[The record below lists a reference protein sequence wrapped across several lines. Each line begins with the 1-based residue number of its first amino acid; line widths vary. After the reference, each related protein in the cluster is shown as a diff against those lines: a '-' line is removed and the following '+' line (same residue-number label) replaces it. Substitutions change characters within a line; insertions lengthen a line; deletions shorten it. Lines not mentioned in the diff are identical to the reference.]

1 MVRLRTFWVTE
12 YFNAFSMSSSVE
24 STYENHPGPNDRA
37 EFSRLDTEKTVIRQD
52 ELLEAPSLVPGQDRP
67 FSLVGFRQSASQLIG
82 QQLDHFLIE
91 SLVGTGGMGAV
102 FRGRDL
108 KLDREVAIKVVPIA
122 DRGAEAMRRFRVEAQ
137 SAAKLDHPNI
147 ARVYYVGETAHWS
160 YIVFE
165 FVEGTNLRELVVKKG
180 LLSIDDAV
188 CLTRQVAESLQHAF
202 ERKVV
207 HRDIK
212 PSNILVTQSGQAK
225 LVDMGLARTTELDKS
240 TNDLTASG
248 VTLGTFDYI
257 SPEQAH
263 DPRQADVRSD
273 IYSLGC
279 TLYFLLTGQPPF
291 PEGTALQKLLMHG
304 TKMPEDPRLFRADI
318 SDSMIAI
325 LRKMMAKKP
334 SDRYQ
339 VPIDLIHD
347 LRTLA
352 EMEGLVWAS
361 ASDNTANLPAAAQ
374 RTWFEATIPLLIS
387 LAAIFGTTLWLQS
400 SSYLSAT
407 FPIPKV
413 DFPDV
418 ASASSDAELEVK
430 RIEGPPIKNADKL
443 VEPSTKTTTT
453 GEAVSSNYLPK
464 TVPVSS
470 PDPSDRDTIVVDP
483 DALSDR
489 NKGSM
494 IVRSLEQA
502 IELAANQSQI
512 NKIVIKS
519 LTISTSLAS
528 LKSTMSVNSNLTIQS
543 DVGQRCQWSID
554 GSESL
559 TDPVSSLAWIECIG
573 NQLVLQDMDVI
584 WRVNSM
590 SRRRSFF
597 SVRSNA
603 LLQLKNCSITVQY
616 DTSPYSSAS
625 LDATTVLQG
634 ATLPSIVVLDAGLQ
648 DNFGDPMASSAGKL
662 PARITC
668 TQLYVRGQCDWL
680 RVPSPIRTEVQM
692 GNCWLAIAGSML
704 DMNGSRTAVRTGMPL
719 RMDLRNVT
727 AYSQRAWMK
736 VNLSNSQPFPIPFVR
751 TAKECVFAGSKSYI
765 EWNASECDDWEIW
778 DQSDKG
784 NELSRWIDLRGK
796 DNVYDSMTLSDYL
809 TVRLNNGSL
818 EQIGIGTDANL
829 VSEERGLE
837 TMSSWKKRP
846 ALEPSRI
853 HETTFEALEWNRNA
867 FHPGYQSFNPEP

>member
-1 MVRLRTFWVTE
+1 
-12 YFNAFSMSSSVE
+12 MSSSVE
-24 STYENHPGPNDRA
+24 STHESKPGPNDRA
-37 EFSRLDTEKTVIRQD
+37 GGISRLDSEKTVIRQN
-52 ELLEAPSLVPGQDRP
+52 ELLDAPSLASGQDPP

-82 QQLDHFLIE
+82 QQLDHFQIE

-102 FRGRDL
+102 FRGRDT

-147 ARVYYVGETAHWS
+147 ARVYYVGETEHWS

-212 PSNILVTQSGQAK
+212 PSNILVTQAGQAK

-352 EMEGLVWAS
+352 DVEGLVWAS

-387 LAAIFGTTLWLQS
+387 LAAILGTTLWLQS
-400 SSYLSAT
+400 NSYLSAT

-413 DFPDV
+413 DFPEA
-418 ASASSDAELEVK
+418 ASAASETELEK
-430 RIEGPPIKNADKL
+430 KSEELKNANAGKTA
-443 VEPSTKTTTT
+443 EPSTKATAS
-453 GEAVSSNYLPK
+453 GESSTLVNSSPLPK
-464 TVPVSS
+464 SNPASS
-470 PDPSDRDTIVVDP
+470 QDTSVRDTVIVDP
-483 DALSDR
+483 DSIFDR
-489 NKGSM
+489 TKGSL

-519 LTISTSLAS
+519 MSISTSLAS
-528 LKSTMSVNSNLTIQS
+528 LKSSMSVNSNLTIQS
-543 DVGQRCQWSID
+543 DAGLRSQWSIE

-559 TDPVSSLAWIECIG
+559 TDPVSSLAWIECMG
-573 NQLVLQDMDVI
+573 NQLVLQDIDVI
-584 WRVNSM
+584 WRPHSM
-590 SRRRSFF
+590 SRRRSLF

-603 LLQLKNCSITVQY
+603 LLQLKNCSITVPY
-616 DTSPYSSAS
+616 DPSPFSSSS
-625 LDATTVLQG
+625 LDATMAPQG

-648 DNFGDPMASSAGKL
+648 DNFGDALAGNATKL
-662 PARITC
+662 PARISC
-668 TQLYVRGQCDWL
+668 TQLFVRGQCDWL

-704 DMNGSRTAVRTGMPL
+704 DMNGSRSAVRTGMPL
-719 RMDLRNVT
+719 RMDFRNVT
-727 AYSQRAWMK
+727 AYSQRTWMK
-736 VNLSNSQPFPIPFVR
+736 VSLSNSQPFPIPFVR

-765 EWNASECDDWEIW
+765 EWNASECDDWDVW

-796 DNVYDSMTLSDYL
+796 DNVYDSMTLSDFL
-809 TVRLNNGSL
+809 TVKLSNGSL
-818 EQIGIGTDANL
+818 EQIGIGIDASL
-829 VSEERGLE
+829 VNEERGLE
-837 TMSSWKKRP
+837 TISSWKKRP
-846 ALEPSRI
+846 VLEPSRI

-867 FHPGYQSFNPEP
+867 FHPGYQSFHPEP

>member
-1 MVRLRTFWVTE
+1 
-12 YFNAFSMSSSVE
+12 MSSSVE
-24 STYENHPGPNDRA
+24 STHESKPGPNDRA
-37 EFSRLDTEKTVIRQD
+37 GGISRLDSEKTVIRQN
-52 ELLEAPSLVPGQDRP
+52 ELLEAPSLASGQDPP

-82 QQLDHFLIE
+82 QQLDHFQIE

-102 FRGRDL
+102 FRGRDT

-147 ARVYYVGETAHWS
+147 ARVYYVGETEHWS

-212 PSNILVTQSGQAK
+212 PSNILVTQAGQAK

-352 EMEGLVWAS
+352 DVEGLVWAS

-387 LAAIFGTTLWLQS
+387 LAAILGTTLWLQS
-400 SSYLSAT
+400 NSYLSAT

-413 DFPDV
+413 DFPEA
-418 ASASSDAELEVK
+418 ASAASETELEK
-430 RIEGPPIKNADKL
+430 KSEELKNANAGKTA
-443 VEPSTKTTTT
+443 EPSTKATAS
-453 GEAVSSNYLPK
+453 GESSTLVNSSPLPK
-464 TVPVSS
+464 SNPASS
-470 PDPSDRDTIVVDP
+470 QDTSVRDTVIVDP
-483 DALSDR
+483 DSIFDR
-489 NKGSM
+489 TKGSL

-519 LTISTSLAS
+519 MSISTSLAS
-528 LKSTMSVNSNLTIQS
+528 LKSSMSVNSNLTIQS
-543 DVGQRCQWSID
+543 DAGLRSQWSIE

-559 TDPVSSLAWIECIG
+559 TDPVSSLAWIECMG
-573 NQLVLQDMDVI
+573 NQLVLQDIDVI
-584 WRVNSM
+584 WRPHSM
-590 SRRRSFF
+590 SRRRSLF

-603 LLQLKNCSITVQY
+603 LLQLKNCSITVPY
-616 DTSPYSSAS
+616 DPSPFSSSS
-625 LDATTVLQG
+625 LDATMALQG

-648 DNFGDPMASSAGKL
+648 DNFGDALAGNATKL
-662 PARITC
+662 PARISC
-668 TQLYVRGQCDWL
+668 TQLFVRGQCDWL

-704 DMNGSRTAVRTGMPL
+704 DMNGSRSAVRTGMPL
-719 RMDLRNVT
+719 RMDFRNVT
-727 AYSQRAWMK
+727 AYSQRTWMK
-736 VNLSNSQPFPIPFVR
+736 VSLSNSQPFPIPFVR

-765 EWNASECDDWEIW
+765 EWNASECDDWDVW

-796 DNVYDSMTLSDYL
+796 DNVYDSMTLSDFL
-809 TVRLNNGSL
+809 TVKLSNGSL
-818 EQIGIGTDANL
+818 EQIGIGIDASL
-829 VSEERGLE
+829 VNEERGLE
-837 TMSSWKKRP
+837 TISSWKKRP
-846 ALEPSRI
+846 VLEPSRI

-867 FHPGYQSFNPEP
+867 FHPGYQSFHPEP